1 MSQFYFYLV
10 LLNAVVSLA
19 VALAVFWKNRYQAVG
34 PLFGAAMAVNAIWL
48 VGFAQYFRP
57 LGDSSALV
65 WAGITL
71 TASILSQPLLFHSM
85 MAVFFIGLL
94 WTGQLITG
102 LKAPPTMH
110 HYVHYS
116 RTWYPFLG
124 ALYMFCQW
132 GGGDIMTYS
141 AFRSS
146 GYKRSQLIYFIIAW
160 LIAFLATNSIILP
173 LEYNINIQPVGFFVL
188 PMNLSIMAYVLTQ
201 ARLMQINLA
210 VGKVVI

>member
-85 MAVFFIGLL
+85 IALVDRTRVFRWWIVAAYVMAVFFIGLL

-110 HYVHYS
+110 HNVHYS
-116 RTWYPFLG
+116 R
-124 ALYMFCQW
+124 
-132 GGGDIMTYS
+132 
-141 AFRSS
+141 
-146 GYKRSQLIYFIIAW
+146 
-160 LIAFLATNSIILP
+160 
-173 LEYNINIQPVGFFVL
+173 
-188 PMNLSIMAYVLTQ
+188 
-201 ARLMQINLA
+201 
-210 VGKVVI
+210 